1 MSLNRDAGLTGA
13 PLPHQAQRIATPRA
27 HAAAKRLARWYFRA
41 LEAVMVACLA
51 LMCLMVFGNVILR
64 HFFNSGVNIA
74 EELSRFLFIW
84 LTFLG
89 AIVAMRDGGHLGV
102 DIVVSRLS
110 RRARF
115 IAVLLAQ
122 LLVLA
127 CCGVLLWGLL
137 MQHALNAANTG
148 LVTGISLSIVY
159 SAAYLCAATIGLMTA
174 WNIVRLLRGRLA
186 ASDLLPS
193 NYID

>member
-1 MSLNRDAGLTGA
+1 MKKLTN
-13 PLPHQAQRIATPRA
+13 
-27 HAAAKRLARWYFRA
+27 WYFKA
-41 LEAVMVACLA
+41 LELVVVLCLA
-51 LMCLMVFGNVILR
+51 AMCLMVFGNVILR

-89 AIVAMRDGGHLGV
+89 AIVAMRERGHLGV
-102 DIVVSRLS
+102 DVLVSRLS
-110 RRARF
+110 GRPLF
-115 IAVLLAQ
+115 LAVLVGQ

-137 MQHALNAANTG
+137 MQHELNVANTG
-148 LVTGISLSIVY
+148 LVTGISMSIVY
-159 SAAYLCAATIGLMTA
+159 SAAYLCAVSIGLLTA
-174 WNIVRLLRGRLA
+174 LNIARLLSGRMS
-186 ASDLLPS
+186 ASELVPS